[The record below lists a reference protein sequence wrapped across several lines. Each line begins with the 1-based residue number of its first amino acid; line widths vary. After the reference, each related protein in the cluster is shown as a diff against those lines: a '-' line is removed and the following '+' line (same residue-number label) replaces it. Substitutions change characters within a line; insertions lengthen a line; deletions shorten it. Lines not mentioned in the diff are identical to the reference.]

1 VTGVEM
7 LTEKH
12 FYSLA
17 NGKSKLWRNG
27 KMHSKMQQQQQ
38 QQQTTT
44 TTTTA
49 TTSEK
54 KTLKIF

>member
-38 QQQTTT
+38 QQQLQRVRR
-44 TTTTA
+44 
-49 TTSEK
+49 K
-54 KTLKIF
+54 L